1 MDRKPDLQRDAPS
14 AQASDVHDTMALPG
28 ARAPS
33 GAQARDR
40 MSASP
45 VEIGDIV
52 NGKYRIEGVIGE
64 GGVGVVVSAQHLEL
78 DERVALKF
86 LKADALGDAGLVGRF
101 AREAKAAVSIKSEHV
116 ARILDV
122 GTLGKNG
129 SPFIVMEYLD
139 GADLRTA
146 LQLYGKFSVSDTAEY
161 ALHVCE
167 ALAMAHANGI
177 IHRDIKPDNLFLT
190 TNPQMPGMKSV
201 KVLDFGISKAA
212 LTGSVFRQ
220 SMPLVT
226 TQHLMGTPLYMSPEQ
241 IRATAEADARSD
253 IWSLGMVM
261 YEMLTGMTAF
271 QGASLTE
278 LCAAILERT
287 VEPLV
292 DQRPEIPPEL
302 AATIE
307 RCLAKSADDR
317 FQNVA
322 ELAQAIL
329 PFAPKRARSCAER
342 AVSVLRACGIARS
355 NSAIKS
361 TMPPASE
368 LALRAAEDLRIPK
381 LGFVVTTD
389 ARAATDHASTLDS
402 PRAAAPSA
410 RARLTQPVV
419 IAAALLVALAVG
431 VSARQYSS
439 PAPSHTVTARDTTLP
454 VSPTP
459 STLAPAATAPAVEHS
474 IERASASTAVQPPI
488 ATAPVPGSPA
498 PGAAVLPAPRAAAPA
513 TAVPAT
519 RGSMPAAK
527 PRSGAARPA
536 TGATDS
542 DPDIGY

>member
-1 MDRKPDLQRDAPS
+1 
-14 AQASDVHDTMALPG
+14 
-28 ARAPS
+28 
-33 GAQARDR
+33 
-40 MSASP
+40 
-45 VEIGDIV
+45 
-52 NGKYRIEGVIGE
+52 
-64 GGVGVVVSAQHLEL
+64 
-78 DERVALKF
+78 
-86 LKADALGDAGLVGRF
+86 
-101 AREAKAAVSIKSEHV
+101 
-116 ARILDV
+116 
-122 GTLGKNG
+122 
-129 SPFIVMEYLD
+129 
-139 GADLRTA
+139 
-146 LQLYGKFSVSDTAEY
+146 
-161 ALHVCE
+161 
-167 ALAMAHANGI
+167 
-177 IHRDIKPDNLFLT
+177 
-190 TNPQMPGMKSV
+190 
-201 KVLDFGISKAA
+201 
-212 LTGSVFRQ
+212 
-220 SMPLVT
+220 
-226 TQHLMGTPLYMSPEQ
+226 
-241 IRATAEADARSD
+241 
-253 IWSLGMVM
+253 
-261 YEMLTGMTAF
+261 MTAF

-278 LCAAILERT
+278 NCAANLERT

-355 NSAIKS
+355 DLAIKS